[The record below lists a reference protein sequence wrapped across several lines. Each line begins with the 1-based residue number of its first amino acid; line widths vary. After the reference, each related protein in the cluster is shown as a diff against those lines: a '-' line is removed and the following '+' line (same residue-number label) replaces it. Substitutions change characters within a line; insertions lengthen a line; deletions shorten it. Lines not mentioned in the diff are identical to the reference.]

1 MNKLSVYLSYSSVP
15 LSYPVAAHSPSLRTP
30 LAIRTAL
37 AICPARTSSRQSRTD
52 FAVRTNRSTNLPIM
66 NLRQQLTQFLTMA
79 FVFSSSFMAWK
90 TLSVVTNSHSP
101 VVVVLS
107 GSMEPAFQRGDIL
120 FLWNRQRQ
128 NKVGDVVVYEIK
140 GKDIPIV
147 HRVLREHHN
156 LEKQYLLTKGDNN
169 LVDDLGLYAK
179 KQGYLNQAT
188 DLVGTV
194 KAYLPKVGYVTIL
207 ISENMYARYALL
219 GIMCISSLLTGE

>member
-1 MNKLSVYLSYSSVP
+1 MGAR
-15 LSYPVAAHSPSLRTP
+15 AACRRLGSTM
-30 LAIRTAL
+30 
-37 AICPARTSSRQSRTD
+37 CCRQSRTGSRTGSLRIR
-52 FAVRTNRSTNLPIM
+52 AVHLQLSWPLNM

>member
-1 MNKLSVYLSYSSVP
+1 
-15 LSYPVAAHSPSLRTP
+15 
-30 LAIRTAL
+30 
-37 AICPARTSSRQSRTD
+37 
-52 FAVRTNRSTNLPIM
+52 M
-66 NLRQQLTQFLTMA
+66 NLRQQLTQLLA
-79 FVFSSSFMAWK
+79 VAYVFTSSFMAWK
-90 TLSVVTNSHSP
+90 ALSIVTNSHSP

-128 NKVGDVVVYEIK
+128 NQVGDIVVYEIK
-140 GKDIPIV
+140 GKLIPIV

-156 LEKQYLLTKGDNN
+156 LEKQLLLTKGDNN
-169 LVDDLGLYAK
+169 MVDDLGLYAK

-207 ISENMYARYALL
+207 ITENKYARFALL
-219 GIMCISSLLTGE
+219 GMMCVSSLLSNE